1 MKFIAKNNARNKV
14 EELSL
19 VERRPK
25 QRRGWVEKLASTA
38 HRIILLL
45 RNLSKVLAPIT

>member
-19 VERRPK
+19 VESRPK
-25 QRRGWVEKLASTA
+25 KEGVG
-38 HRIILLL
+38 
-45 RNLSKVLAPIT
+45 